1 MSVEEVES
9 AVEQVT
15 ATEKFKRAVLNKG
28 LTEFLETGEN
38 NLTTGIPLPFER
50 LSKEFK
56 GLEKEKQWLLRCLL
70 TLEKVDLQ
78 SI

>member
-38 NLTTGIPLPFER
+38 NLTTGIPLP
-50 LSKEFK
+50 LN
-56 GLEKEKQWLLRCLL
+56 
-70 TLEKVDLQ
+70 V
-78 SI
+78 